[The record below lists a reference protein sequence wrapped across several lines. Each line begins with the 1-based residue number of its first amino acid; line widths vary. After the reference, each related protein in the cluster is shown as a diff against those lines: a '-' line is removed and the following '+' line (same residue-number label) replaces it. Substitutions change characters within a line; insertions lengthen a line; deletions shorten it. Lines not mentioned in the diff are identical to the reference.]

1 MGAMQICGMLQ
12 TAVESDT
19 PRRVPGRPFP
29 KGVSGNP
36 GGRRGER
43 IVDGKTL
50 AELARS
56 MTHEALAAVRTVLA
70 DPAVSHAIRLQ
81 AADIVLRRGWGDA
94 PRESQVEQELTV
106 IVKTLHAT
114 PTPVAGVINHP
125 DRRYV
130 CLPSVQRV
138 DEVEQ

>member
-1 MGAMQICGMLQ
+1 MVQ
-12 TAVESDT
+12 TVSDIEA
-19 PRRVPGRPFP
+19 PRRVPGRQWP

-43 IVDGKTL
+43 VVDGKTL

-56 MTHEALAAVRTVLA
+56 MTHEALQAVRTVLA
-70 DPAVSHAIRLQ
+70 DPAASHAIRLQ

-94 PRESQVEQELTV
+94 PRAPEVEQELTV
-106 IVKTLHAT
+106 IVRSLHVT
-114 PTPVAGVINHP
+114 PTPVPGVINHP
-125 DRRYV
+125 DKRYV